1 MGLRALR
8 CPKYREGSGLMSDI
22 LAGVPETQLCELQTR
37 EFPAEAGWRDWLG
50 FHLWDLVM
58 QQFPEK

>member
-8 CPKYREGSGLMSDI
+8 CPKYREGSGLMGDI

-50 FHLWDLVM
+50 FRLWDLVM